1 MSNAKFEVTSADQTR
16 ELGTRIGAILNGGD
30 VLLLI
35 GDLGAGKTTFVQ
47 GLARGL
53 GVVGNVT
60 SPTYII
66 ARVHESLEDGP
77 ALIHADAYRVNDELD
92 LETIDLDATVEDSV
106 TVVEWGRG
114 RAEAL
119 QDERLEIEFDF
130 EAASDEAFDVT
141 DEPRVITLSP
151 VGPAWAARLEEAGI
165 A

>member
-1 MSNAKFEVTSADQTR
+1 MTDIGFRADDADATR
-16 ELGTRIGAILNGGD
+16 ALGERLAGILEGGD
-30 VLLLI
+30 VLLLV

-66 ARVHESLEDGP
+66 ARVHEPLAEGP
-77 ALIHADAYRVNDELD
+77 ALIHVDAYRVNDDLD

-114 RAEAL
+114 QAESL
-119 QDERLEIEFDF
+119 KDERLEIEFEFVSGADLA
-130 EAASDEAFDVT
+130 EDGS
-141 DEPRVITLSP
+141 EPRVITLRP
-151 VGPAWAARLEEAGI
+151 VGDAWVERLSEAGL